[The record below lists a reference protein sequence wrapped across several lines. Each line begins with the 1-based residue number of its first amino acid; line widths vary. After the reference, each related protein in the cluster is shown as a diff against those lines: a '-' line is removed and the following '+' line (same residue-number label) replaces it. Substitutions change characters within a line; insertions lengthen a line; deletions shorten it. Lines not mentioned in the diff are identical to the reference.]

1 MKQQPPP
8 AERLSGWLETLG
20 AVSLFAMM
28 VITFVDIAG
37 RFVLHR
43 PLAGSIDL
51 VQVLLLLTA
60 GCTLPAVT
68 WRGEH
73 LSIGLFDNARPTA
86 LERARRAIVAT
97 VVAVAF
103 GMLAVVLWRYG
114 GETAANG
121 DVIGYLRLPVS
132 PFVYALS
139 VLCLASGLVALSLVR
154 RALHSPAREPGST
167 PLEHSGAAL

>member
-1 MKQQPPP
+1 VTCRPPV
-8 AERLSGWLETLG
+8 AERVSGWLETLG
-20 AVSLFAMM
+20 AVALFAMM
-28 VITFVDIAG
+28 AITFIDIVG

-86 LERARRAIVAT
+86 LERARRAVVST

-103 GMLAVVLWRYG
+103 GVLAVLLWRYA
-114 GETAANG
+114 GETAVNG

-139 VLCLASGLVALSLVR
+139 GLCLASGLVALSLVR
-154 RALHSPAREPGST
+154 RALRAPTSEAAAG
-167 PLEHSGAAL
+167 LQHSGATT